1 MGRVPQKPRIPT
13 RLLTMS
19 LIPTPT
25 PSRSAVP
32 QTQTIRLVCLTTTL
46 PDAAKQG
53 RIPPREAKTAA
64 RYPTGAEG
72 FTLPQL
78 RKPPRFTQIILA
90 EDCTCEGLD
99 TARPLP
105 DPDAIPAGRAP
116 QSARQPHMPQAKDA
130 PESPDFSTV
139 SAECGLTHTASL
151 KDRNYGTWHGQ
162 ALRALPPEALNA
174 LLHDPDFAPPEGE
187 SLNQFHARIG
197 AWLTTASQEEMAEVE
212 PGSGNLSN
220 SSPSGTGPAASS
232 GKQPRTPSG
241 TSALTVLLIARPAVV
256 RALATHILQGG
267 VDMATRLDIAPE
279 TTSLFTHHAGNWRVR
294 MLGVP

>member
-1 MGRVPQKPRIPT
+1 M
-13 RLLTMS
+13 TMS
-19 LIPTPT
+19 LTPTPT
-25 PSRSAVP
+25 SPRSPVS
-32 QTQTIRLVCLTTTL
+32 QTQTIRLVFLTTTL
-46 PDAAKQG
+46 PDAVKQS
-53 RIPPREAKTAA
+53 RIPPREAKTVA
-64 RYPTGAEG
+64 RYPSGAEG

-78 RKPPRFTQIILA
+78 RKPPHFTQIILA

-116 QSARQPHMPQAKDA
+116 QSAGQLHIPQAKDA
-130 PESPDFSTV
+130 PESPGFSTT
-139 SAECGLTHTASL
+139 SAERALTHTASL
-151 KDRNYGTWHGQ
+151 KDRNYGTWHGL
-162 ALRALPPEALNA
+162 ALRDLPPDALNA
-174 LLHDPDFAPPEGE
+174 MLHDPDFAPPEGE

-197 AWLTTASQEEMAEVE
+197 AWLTTASQGEVAEAE
-212 PGSGNLSN
+212 PGAGNPSN
-220 SSPSGTGPAASS
+220 GPPSGTGPAASS
-232 GKQPRTPSG
+232 GKQSRTRSD
-241 TSALTVLLIARPAVV
+241 TSARTVLLIARPAVV

>member
-1 MGRVPQKPRIPT
+1 MPQTPT
-13 RLLTMS
+13 
-19 LIPTPT
+19 PNPT
-25 PSRSAVP
+25 PSRSPAS

-46 PDAAKQG
+46 PDAPKQG
-53 RIPPREAKTAA
+53 RIPPREAKTVA

-72 FTLPQL
+72 FTLQQL

-105 DPDAIPAGRAP
+105 DPDTIRAGRAT
-116 QSARQPHMPQAKDA
+116 QSAGQLCNPQAKNA
-130 PESPDFSTV
+130 PESPGFSTT
-139 SAECGLTHTASL
+139 SAERALTHTASL
-151 KDRNYGTWHGQ
+151 TDRNYGTWHGQ
-162 ALRALPPEALNA
+162 TLRDLPPDALNA
-174 LLHDPDFAPPEGE
+174 MLHDPDFAPPEGE

-197 AWLTTASQEEMAEVE
+197 AWLTTASQGEMAEVE
-212 PGSGNLSN
+212 PDAANLLNGSS
-220 SSPSGTGPAASS
+220 SGTGPAASS
-232 GKQPRTPSG
+232 GKPSRTRSD

-267 VDMATRLDIAPE
+267 VDMANRLDIAPQ

>member
-1 MGRVPQKPRIPT
+1 M
-13 RLLTMS
+13 TMS
-19 LIPTPT
+19 LTPTPT
-25 PSRSAVP
+25 SPRSPVP
-32 QTQTIRLVCLTTTL
+32 QAQTIRLVCLTTTL

-53 RIPPREAKTAA
+53 RIPPREIKTVA

-90 EDCTCEGLD
+90 EDCACEGLGI
-99 TARPLP
+99 ARPLP
-105 DPDAIPAGRAP
+105 DPDGIPAGRAP
-116 QSARQPHMPQAKDA
+116 QFAGQTYIPQAKGA
-130 PESPDFSTV
+130 PESPGFSTA
-139 SAECGLTHTASL
+139 SAERALTDTASL

-162 ALRALPPEALNA
+162 ALRDFPPDALNA
-174 LLHDPDFAPPEGE
+174 MLHDPDFSPPEGE

-197 AWLTTASQEEMAEVE
+197 AWLTIASQGEMAEVE
-212 PGSGNLSN
+212 PGAGNPSN
-220 SSPSGTGPAASS
+220 GSPSGTGPSASS

-241 TSALTVLLIARPAVV
+241 TSARTVLLIARPAVV

-267 VDMATRLDIAPE
+267 VGMTTRLDIAPQ